1 MINDLGLI
9 DAILPKY
16 DFGEVHAIHVHRS
29 PASVLGAVKRVTP
42 AETPWFR
49 LLIGLRA
56 LPARLLGGSAW
67 QFSLDRPVLE
77 QFLDAGFSLLAEEA
91 DRELVVGRVG
101 QFWRMGGSPT
111 PRIVGPEEFRA
122 FDRRGYAKVA
132 LNFRAEPAE
141 GGEGT
146 RLSTDTR
153 IAVPDW
159 RARMKFGAYWCFIL
173 PGSAVIRREWL
184 AAIKRRAET
193 A

>member
-1 MINDLGLI
+1 MI
-9 DAILPKY
+9 DAILPTY
-16 DFGEVHAIHVHRS
+16 DFGEVHAIQVHRS

-56 LPARLLGGSAW
+56 LPARLLRGSAW

-77 QFLDAGFSLLAEEA
+77 QFLDAGFSLLAEGTN
-91 DRELVVGRVG
+91 RELVVGRIG
-101 QFWRMGGSPT
+101 QFWRMVGSPT

-122 FDRRGYAKVA
+122 FDRPGYAKVA
-132 LNFRAEPAE
+132 LNFHAEPAAE
-141 GGEGT
+141 GEAT
-146 RLSTDTR
+146 RLSTETR

-159 RARMKFGAYWCFIL
+159 KARMRFRAYWCFIR

-184 AAIKRRAET
+184 AAIKRRAEK